1 MKISIREVI
10 PSAADIAAGLELRT
24 LHPALADA
32 EITERQRANDVED
45 AQAALVTASIAAES
59 LAREVQAGRAPAA
72 DLERA
77 TAHRHALAL
86 AIGAAR
92 TRLAE
97 AEASTAR
104 GMEVAREK
112 VRAEASRRNGELER
126 IASALAPALEMLA
139 DAELALDAALA
150 RVLGPTTPR
159 LPAVVWPPCVRDR

>member
-1 MKISIREVI
+1 MKIAIREAI
-10 PSAADIAAGLELRT
+10 PSPADIAAGLDLRT
-24 LHPALADA
+24 VHPALVDA
-32 EITERQRANDVED
+32 ELAERQRAEDVAD
-45 AQAALVTASIAAES
+45 AQAALVTASMAAES
-59 LAREVQAGRAPAA
+59 LAREVQAGRAPAV

-97 AEASTAR
+97 AEASRAH
-104 GMEVAREK
+104 GVEVAREK
-112 VRAEASRRNGELER
+112 VRAEARRRNDELER
-126 IASALAPALEMLA
+126 IASTLAPALEMLA
-139 DAELALDAALA
+139 DAELALDAAVG